1 MSNRTA
7 GREYWQSV
15 KQLADSPEL
24 DEKISQEFPGYDP
37 KDIAS
42 LSRRSF
48 MRLMGASM
56 ALAGVTL
63 TGCRRWPKE
72 LVVAYSSNV
81 KDRIPGVPE
90 QYASFW
96 ELDGVASGVLVTSFD
111 GRPIK
116 VEGSPVHPFSKVS
129 NGKTGVTDIFAQAS
143 VLELYDPERS
153 RSPISRAG
161 DKPTTVTTAEFV
173 AAVGGYIE
181 QLKATSGAGAAILAA
196 PSSSLAQAAAAAA
209 FKKAYPQAVWYEYA
223 PLNRD
228 AEITGTKAALGTAS
242 RPMLSLKDADI
253 VVSFDADLLG
263 THPAHLR
270 FANDWAQA
278 RKRADEYADDGKRH
292 MNRLY
297 VAESTFSITGTVA
310 DARLGAKS
318 SRIPLLVGLLAKEL
332 GVSGIT
338 PSGEATEAEAK
349 FIKVAAADLKAAGT
363 KAVVAVGPNLPAEAH
378 AAAVAINAHL
388 GSAVVSYYADPA
400 NDRPTNAQDI
410 STLAR
415 EMAAGTV
422 KFLVIL
428 GGNPA
433 YDAPADTQFAKA
445 LAQVPASLH
454 LALYD
459 NETSAL
465 SKWHV
470 NAAHYLETW
479 ADGRAYDGT
488 ITVGQPLIEPLYNGF
503 TPAQVLTL
511 LTTGEVVDGRTLQ
524 TAVLAG
530 VLGVAGKD
538 EQTADKALRAA
549 RHDGMVSGTAFAAV
563 SAKPKVSGLTLAAAD
578 SAELEL
584 RFIADQ
590 KLHDGR
596 FANSGWLQETPTTTS
611 KLTWDNALLISKS
624 DADAL
629 GVWNDDVVKVTA
641 GGETIELPVYVQPG
655 QPRGSAAVALGYGR
669 TRAGWIGNNVGSD
682 AYKLRTTTAMYA
694 AKVSVA
700 KTGTKNNLACTVDH
714 HIIDTVGMYG
724 KEKRLG
730 KFGENGYIIREGTL
744 EDYNK
749 SSAFAYR
756 GRHIITPL
764 QLFDSPHPMNDPH
777 KWGMSV
783 DMSACIGCNACT
795 VACQAENNIPVV
807 GKREVERNREM
818 AWLRID
824 RYFKAPKV
832 DDDKGNKVEDL
843 DNVEVVYQPMMCVH
857 CENAPCEQVCPVAA
871 TVHDTEGLN
880 TMVYNRCIGTRYCS
894 NNCPYKV
901 RRFNYF
907 DWHSRDP
914 RALKDHTLNHFHPY
928 LGIPDQQQA
937 DNIDKIKAMVFNPE
951 VTVRMRGVMEK
962 CTYCVQRIHNVK
974 IAKKAAGQKLQDGD
988 IVTACQQVCPTEAI
1002 IFGDLNDASS
1012 AVAKLHA
1019 SPRAY
1024 APLDELNTRP
1034 RTRYLAKVR
1043 NPNPELRKVKQA
1055 DDAHGSHS
1063 SESHGA
1069 TPAAPATH

>member
-7 GREYWQSV
+7 GREYWQSIQ
-15 KQLADSPEL
+15 QLAESPEL
-24 DEKISQEFPGYDP
+24 DAKIAQEFPGYDP
-37 KDIAS
+37 KEIAS

-72 LVVAYSSNV
+72 TIVPYSSNV
-81 KDRIPGVPE
+81 KERIPGVPE
-90 QYASFW
+90 QYATLW
-96 ELDGVASGVLVTSFD
+96 ELDGIATGLLATSFD

-116 VEGSPVHPFSKVS
+116 VEGSPIHPFSKVS
-129 NGKTGVTDIFAQAS
+129 TGKTGVTDLFAQAS

-153 RSPISRAG
+153 KSPVDRSTPESRNI
-161 DKPTTVTTAEFV
+161 TLEQFLTAV
-173 AAVGGYIE
+173 SAYVSQI
-181 QLKATSGAGAAILAA
+181 KSTSGAGVAVLAA
-196 PSSSLAQAAAAAA
+196 PSSSLSLAAARTKFLA
-209 FKKAYPQAVWYEYA
+209 AYPQAAWYEYA

-228 AEITGTKAALGTAS
+228 SEITGTKAAFGTPA
-242 RPMLSLKDADI
+242 RPVLALDKADV

-270 FANDWAQA
+270 YANDWAQS
-278 RKRADEYADDGKRH
+278 RKRADTADSHGHRT
-292 MNRLY
+292 MNRLFI
-297 VAESTFSITGTVA
+297 VESTFSITGTVA

-338 PSGEATEAEAK
+338 TSGEATEAEAK
-349 FIKVAAADLKAAGT
+349 FIKAAAADLKAAGA
-363 KAVVAVGPNLPAEAH
+363 KAVVAVGANLPSDAH

-388 GSAVVSYYADPA
+388 ASTAVAYFTDELA
-400 NDRPTNAQDI
+400 DRPTHAADI
-410 STLAR
+410 AKLSTD
-415 EMAAGTV
+415 MAAGSV
-422 KFLVIL
+422 KLLIIL

-445 LAQVPASLH
+445 LRDVPASIH
-454 LALYD
+454 LSLYD
-459 NETSAL
+459 NETSAAC
-465 SKWHV
+465 KWHL
-470 NAAHYLETW
+470 NSAHYLETW

-503 TPAQVLTL
+503 SPAQLLTL
-511 LTTGEVVDGRTLQ
+511 LTTGQVVDGRTLQ
-524 TAVLAG
+524 SETLATY
-530 VLGVAGKD
+530 LPPAKD
-538 EQTADKALRAA
+538 AAALEVALRAV
-549 RHDGMVSGTAFAAV
+549 RHDGLLAGTAFPVVA
-563 SAKPKVSGLTLAAAD
+563 AKPKALGLTLAAAE
-578 SAELEL
+578 STGIEL

-596 FANSGWLQETPTTTS
+596 FANSGWLQETPTTAS
-611 KLTWDNALLISKS
+611 KITWDNALLISKT

-629 GVWNDDVVKVTA
+629 GVWNDDLVNITANGVTVQ
-641 GGETIELPVYVQPG
+641 LPVYIQPG

-669 TRAGWIGNNVGSD
+669 TRAGWIGNNVGTD
-682 AYKLRTTTAMYA
+682 VYPLRTAANFHTAPVTIAKA
-694 AKVSVA
+694 A
-700 KTGTKNNLACTVDH
+700 GRFNLACTVDH
-714 HIIDTVGMYG
+714 HILDVTGMYG

-749 SSAFAYR
+749 STAFAYR
-756 GRHIITPL
+756 GRHIIVPL
-764 QLFDSPHPMNDPH
+764 QLFDPPHQFNDPH
-777 KWGMSV
+777 AWGMSV
-783 DMSACIGCNACT
+783 DMSACIGCNACA

-824 RYFKAPKV
+824 RYFKAPKTT
-832 DDDKGNKVEDL
+832 DDKGNKVEDL

-914 RALKDHTLNHFHPY
+914 RAIKDHTLNHFHPY

-937 DNIDKIKAMVFNPE
+937 DSIDKIKAMVFNPE

-974 IAKKAAGQKLQDGD
+974 IAKKAAGQQLVDGD

-1002 IFGDLNDASS
+1002 TFGDLNNPDS
-1012 AVAKLHA
+1012 AVAIQHR

-1043 NPNPELRKVKQA
+1043 NPHPDLRKVEAKSHEAHSPA
-1055 DDAHGSHS
+1055 DSH
-1063 SESHGA
+1063 
-1069 TPAAPATH
+1069 TAPATH